1 MAEKEMGSVGDLRP
15 SGGVGRP
22 SPIEDEERKPWE
34 RLPEESA
41 DAFQAFCDYRVM
53 RKASVPV
60 LHARYHAA
68 KALGGDVPSTRD
80 RTLVEW
86 SRLYHW
92 VERRKAWLDFQAEC
106 EAEAAAQEAARI
118 GSRQARDAAKLQGAA
133 MSVLDL
139 FAGFDEETGTFI
151 IDSTKFSAID
161 IARLWKTGFEAERAL
176 AGQASLVVERKVR
189 DLGELSDEELD
200 ELIAE

>member
-1 MAEKEMGSVGDLRP
+1 MG
-15 SGGVGRP
+15 
-22 SPIEDEERKPWE
+22 EEEERKPWE
-34 RLPEESA
+34 RLHGESA
-41 DAFQAFCDYRVM
+41 DAFQAFCDYRVL
-53 RKASVPV
+53 RKASAMV
-60 LHARYHAA
+60 LWARYRAA
-68 KALGGDVPSTRD
+68 KLEGKSVPTVRD

-86 SRLYHW
+86 SRIHHW

-106 EAEAAAQEAARI
+106 EAEAAAVEAARI

-139 FAGFDEETGTFI
+139 FAGFDEASGTFI

-189 DLGELSDEELD
+189 DLGELSDQELD